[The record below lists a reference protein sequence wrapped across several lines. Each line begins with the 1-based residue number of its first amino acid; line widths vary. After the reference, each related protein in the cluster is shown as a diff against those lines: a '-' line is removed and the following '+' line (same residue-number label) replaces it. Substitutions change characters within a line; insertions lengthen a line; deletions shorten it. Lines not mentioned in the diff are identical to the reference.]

1 MELEAELEIKQ
12 DDDFD
17 TVPEPEHL
25 EFAFQALEDT
35 VAGTES
41 LTQAQQYMQSVLL
54 SSGKVTRA
62 QVVTGVEGF
71 FSKIGDGLK
80 AIWEYIQ
87 KMFKSIWNWFFG
99 KKEKGG
105 DFIADAQ
112 ARLDA
117 NKASMAAMANA
128 HYQGAEAIKAQ
139 FKGLDE
145 VLGELKKELTGSQ
158 KVEAEKAQELL
169 RIEYSKSTHDKMNA
183 KVAKAAV
190 EIILK
195 LHPHA
200 LTVLEKVSA
209 EAVEQYEGY
218 LKLVRYDHSA
228 KFAGTQFEDSY
239 KKYHSTFTSDLNT
252 KILGYLKIP
261 RINSVSVAQRAQED
275 LAKALEN
282 LKSEKG
288 SLSVG
293 FKAEVISKM
302 KKLQEQVNRPDMTPE
317 NRAKFQKDLTAC
329 KLFLGLTTQVIKQIE
344 KTCATIVRMDTM
356 IMRACGMKS
365 ARA

>member
-145 VLGELKKELTGSQ
+145 VLSELKKELTGSQ
-158 KVEAEKAQELL
+158 KTEADKAQEML
-169 RIEYSKSTHDKMNA
+169 RLEYTKSSHDKMNA
-183 KVAKAAV
+183 KVAKEVV

-200 LTVLEKVSA
+200 LTVLEKVSN

-218 LKLVRYDHSA
+218 VKLVSHDHSA
-228 KFAGTQFEDSY
+228 KFAGTLFEEDY
-239 KKYHSTFTSDLNT
+239 RNYHKIFNSNLDA

-261 RINSVSVAQRAQED
+261 KINSVSTAQRAQED
-275 LAKALEN
+275 LAKSLKELEG
-282 LKSEKG
+282 EKN
-288 SLSVG
+288 SISIG
-293 FKAEVISKM
+293 FKASAINRI
-302 KKLQEQVNRPDMTPE
+302 KKLQEKVDRPDTTPE
-317 NRAKFQKDLTAC
+317 NHEKFKKDLVAC
-329 KLFLGLTTQVIKQIE
+329 KLFLSLTTQVIKQIE

-365 ARA
+365 ARV